1 MYPGSGYQGPTSRSE
16 EFIVFK
22 ITQIEDYNGGERE
35 FGKGSPVAILRLVGG
50 EVSSQGVRELAL
62 SLAGLSREEHSIVP
76 LGLLGGR
83 INSVAQPLS
92 MGADL
97 PLVSSYWP

>member
-1 MYPGSGYQGPTSRSE
+1 MRVCGSLG
-16 EFIVFK
+16 
-22 ITQIEDYNGGERE
+22 
-35 FGKGSPVAILRLVGG
+35 AILQL
-50 EVSSQGVRELAL
+50 VRESAL